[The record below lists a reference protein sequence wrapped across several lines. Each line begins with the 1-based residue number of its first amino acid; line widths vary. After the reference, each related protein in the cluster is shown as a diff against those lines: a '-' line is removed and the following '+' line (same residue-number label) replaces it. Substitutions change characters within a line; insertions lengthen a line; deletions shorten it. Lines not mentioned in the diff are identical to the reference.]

1 MSGSASLGSVKSK
14 MAQEQVRIA
23 LDSSYLIA
31 LLSSWHAQHP
41 RTLGSYQHW
50 SDRDA
55 QIILPAH
62 TILECYSVLT
72 RLPAPYRLPPDIV
85 VQAMQENFSHTALV
99 VGVKASEI
107 WERIDS
113 FSRLRL
119 GGGQVYDALI
129 AWCAADAGATI
140 LLTWNLKHFAAIA
153 PPGLEVRE
161 P

>member
-1 MSGSASLGSVKSK
+1 
-14 MAQEQVRIA
+14 MAREQARIA

-50 SDRDA
+50 SDRNA

-72 RLPAPYRLPPDIV
+72 RLPAPYRLPPDIAL
-85 VQAMQENFSHTALV
+85 QAMHENFSRTAVV
-99 VGVKASEI
+99 VGVKGGGL
-107 WERIDS
+107 WERIES
-113 FSRLRL
+113 FSRLKL

-140 LLTWNLKHFAAIA
+140 LLTWNLRHFATIA